1 MTRLTV
7 IGIVLLGGLLGACG
21 QASEP
26 VAVADHP
33 DMQADNVIENVRHW
47 MTRDGV
53 RHALLTAD
61 TAYMYQDSSKADMRH
76 VHVTMYDDNGA
87 QSGELTAKA
96 GTLDTRSEAMTARGN
111 VVLTLSSGAREI
123 RTEELHY
130 DPQTGRI
137 WSDVQTTSIEK
148 GTTVVGSGFTAETGP
163 GGELKNVQV
172 RNPRAT
178 GKGVEI
184 TF

>member
-1 MTRLTV
+1 MTRSTILTLALTCSA
-7 IGIVLLGGLLGACG
+7 IGACRRS
-21 QASEP
+21 SEP
-26 VAVADHP
+26 VAVTEHP
-33 DMQADNVIENVRHW
+33 DMQADNVIQNVRQW

-61 TAYMYQDSSKADMRH
+61 TAYVFQDSSRADLRH

-87 QSGELTAKA
+87 QSGELTSTT

-111 VVLTLSSGAREI
+111 VILTLAAGAREI

-130 DPQTGRI
+130 DPQGGRI
-137 WSDVQTTSIEK
+137 WSDVQTTSVEK
-148 GTTVVGSGFTAETGP
+148 GTTVVGTGFSAETGP
-163 GGELKNVQV
+163 SGELKNVQV